1 MDKIELMENILSQY
15 RNIQKVIKESEQ
27 DKKRGELLLNKEE
40 ERYDE
45 AKSEFGEHPLD
56 EYQSQVLKEYDTN
69 VKNYKEKLD
78 RIDETVKKLNEKKD
92 FMATDRNIQDITQGL
107 MEIDRKIKQKE
118 LELRKSNLALDEY
131 YMKDDKEGKI
141 PQDFYNE
148 QDKIKKEINGL
159 TSKKEKFEKFLDELK
174 IGRDNLIKDGRYLE
188 ANREPEK
195 MEKPEKEPIDI
206 EAIPPIEK
214 EPVEPKKEPI
224 DIEAIPPI
232 EKEPVESKKEPIDIE
247 AIPPIEKEPI
257 EPKKEP
263 VKAGAKGNDAIVKPA
278 ITLPKQLTYK
288 VLIGKTARIRFDGKQ
303 YFVGKK
309 SIKEGI
315 NLTYAEVGKILEK
328 TGFKKDDIVKLND
341 LIKEGTIDSTVVN
354 VIYNSKLEEDQ
365 KQDVMGRYIKD
376 CYESAVNSQKTEG
389 KVHYDRENLSKT
401 SLIDSILRREITQD
415 EKMNIL
421 GRAERAARYGIGKLE
436 GEYKPDLRTRLV
448 NLFTKQHTQKQLTT
462 GQIQKVAETYN
473 DLRDKNETGK
483 IYQKDFKDEVKLS
496 KAQLD
501 EIRELHASQQRQ
513 ERSRSRQQPQSPSR
527 QENDGQ
533 R

>member
-214 EPVEPKKEPI
+214 EPVEP
-224 DIEAIPPI
+224 
-232 EKEPVESKKEPIDIE
+232 KKEPIDIE

>member
-188 ANREPEK
+188 ANREPGQGQPGQGQPGQGQPGQGQPGQGQPGQGQPGQGQPGQGGPNK
-195 MEKPEKEPIDI
+195 
-206 EAIPPIEK
+206 
-214 EPVEPKKEPI
+214 
-224 DIEAIPPI
+224 
-232 EKEPVESKKEPIDIE
+232 
-247 AIPPIEKEPI
+247 
-257 EPKKEP
+257 
-263 VKAGAKGNDAIVKPA
+263 
-278 ITLPKQLTYK
+278 LTYK
-288 VLIGKTARIRFDGKQ
+288 VLIGKTARIRFDGDQ
-303 YFVGKK
+303 YYIPKEVV
-309 SIKEGI
+309 KEGA
-315 NLTYAEVGKILEK
+315 NLTDLQLKNILQK
-328 TGFKKDDIVKLND
+328 TGFELDTIKDLTP
-341 LIKEGTIDSTVVN
+341 LIKEGLIDSTVVN
-354 VIYNSKLEEDQ
+354 VIFNAKLENAKKEDIM
-365 KQDVMGRYIKD
+365 KRYIKD
-376 CYESAVNSQKTEG
+376 CYETATNNKKAEG
-389 KVHYDRENLSKT
+389 KIYYDRQDLSKT
-401 SLIDSILRREITQD
+401 SIIQSILRKEITQD
-415 EKMNIL
+415 EKLKIL
-421 GRAERAARYGIGKLE
+421 GKAEKAARYGIGRLE
-436 GEYKPDLRTRLV
+436 GDYKPDIRSRIVNFFTRQ
-448 NLFTKQHTQKQLTT
+448 KTQKQLTV
-462 GQIQKVAETYN
+462 GQLQNVAEAYN
-473 DLRDKNETGK
+473 ELRDSGETEK
-483 IYQKDFKDEVKLS
+483 ISQKDFRDEIKLN
-496 KAQLD
+496 KKELD
-501 EIRELHASQQRQ
+501 ELGKLKKSQEAQEKSSNRQ
-513 ERSRSRQQPQSPSR
+513 GPQDPTR
-527 QENDGQ
+527 
-533 R
+533 

>member
-188 ANREPEK
+188 ANREQGQGQPGQGQPGQGQPGQGQPGQGQPGQGQPGQGQPGQGGPNK
-195 MEKPEKEPIDI
+195 
-206 EAIPPIEK
+206 
-214 EPVEPKKEPI
+214 
-224 DIEAIPPI
+224 
-232 EKEPVESKKEPIDIE
+232 
-247 AIPPIEKEPI
+247 
-257 EPKKEP
+257 
-263 VKAGAKGNDAIVKPA
+263 
-278 ITLPKQLTYK
+278 LTYK
-288 VLIGKTARIRFDGKQ
+288 VLIGKTARIRFDGDQ
-303 YFVGKK
+303 YYIPKEVV
-309 SIKEGI
+309 KEGA
-315 NLTYAEVGKILEK
+315 NLTDLQLKNILQK
-328 TGFKKDDIVKLND
+328 TGFELDTIKDLTP
-341 LIKEGTIDSTVVN
+341 LIKEGLIDSTVVN
-354 VIYNSKLEEDQ
+354 VIFNAKLENAKKEDIM
-365 KQDVMGRYIKD
+365 KRYIKD
-376 CYESAVNSQKTEG
+376 CYESVMNNQKTEG

-401 SLIDSILRREITQD
+401 SLIDSILRREVTQS
-415 EKMNIL
+415 EKMSIL
-421 GRAERAARYGIGKLE
+421 ARAEKAARYGIGKLE
-436 GEYKPDLRTRLV
+436 GEYKPSLRTRLV
-448 NLFTKQHTQKQLTT
+448 NFLTKQPTQKQLTT
-462 GQIQKVAETYN
+462 GQLQQVAEEYN
-473 DLRDKNETGK
+473 NLRDKDETGK

-496 KAQLD
+496 KSQLD
-501 EIRELHASQQRQ
+501 EMRKLHSSQERQ
-513 ERSRSRQQPQSPSR
+513 ETFSNRQQTQTSTRSNSD
-527 QENDGQ
+527 EQ

>member
-188 ANREPEK
+188 ANREPGQGQPGQGQ
-195 MEKPEKEPIDI
+195 PEQGQPGQGQPGQGQPGQGQGQPGQGQPGQGQPGQGQPGQGGPNK
-206 EAIPPIEK
+206 
-214 EPVEPKKEPI
+214 
-224 DIEAIPPI
+224 
-232 EKEPVESKKEPIDIE
+232 
-247 AIPPIEKEPI
+247 
-257 EPKKEP
+257 
-263 VKAGAKGNDAIVKPA
+263 
-278 ITLPKQLTYK
+278 LTYK
-288 VLIGKTARIRFDGKQ
+288 VLIGKTARIRFDGDQ
-303 YFVGKK
+303 YYIPKEVV
-309 SIKEGI
+309 KEGA
-315 NLTYAEVGKILEK
+315 NLTDLQLKNILQK
-328 TGFKKDDIVKLND
+328 TGFELDTIKDLTP
-341 LIKEGTIDSTVVN
+341 LIKEGLIDSTVVN
-354 VIYNSKLEEDQ
+354 VIFNAKLENAKKEDIM
-365 KQDVMGRYIKD
+365 KRYIKD
-376 CYESAVNSQKTEG
+376 CYETTTNNKKAEG
-389 KVHYDRENLSKT
+389 KIYYDRQDLSKT
-401 SLIDSILRREITQD
+401 SIIQSILRKEITQD
-415 EKMNIL
+415 EKLKIL
-421 GRAERAARYGIGKLE
+421 GNAEKAARYGIGRLE
-436 GEYKPDLRTRLV
+436 GDYKPDIRSRIVNFFTRQ
-448 NLFTKQHTQKQLTT
+448 KTQKQLTV
-462 GQIQKVAETYN
+462 GQLQNVAEAYN
-473 DLRDKNETGK
+473 ELRDSGETEK
-483 IYQKDFKDEVKLS
+483 ISQKDFRDEIKLN
-496 KAQLD
+496 KKELD
-501 EIRELHASQQRQ
+501 ELGKLKKSQEAQEKSSNRQ
-513 ERSRSRQQPQSPSR
+513 GPQDPTR
-527 QENDGQ
+527 
-533 R
+533 

>member
-15 RNIQKVIKESEQ
+15 RNIQKVIKETEQ

-56 EYQSQVLKEYDTN
+56 DYQSQVLKEYDTN

-232 EKEPVESKKEPIDIE
+232 EKEPVEPKKEPIDIE

-354 VIYNSKLEEDQ
+354 VIYNSRLEDDQ
-365 KQDVMGRYIKD
+365 KQDIMGRYIKD
-376 CYESAVNSQKTEG
+376 CYESVVNSQKTEG
-389 KVHYDRENLSKT
+389 KVYYDRENLSKT
-401 SLIDSILRREITQD
+401 SIIDSILKREVTQE

-421 GRAERAARYGIGKLE
+421 ERAEKAARYGIGRLE
-436 GEYKPDLRTRLV
+436 GEYKPDIRSRLV
-448 NLFTKQHTQKQLTT
+448 NFITKQHTQKQLTS

-473 DLRDKNETGK
+473 DLREKNEAGK
-483 IYQKDFKDEVKLS
+483 IYQKDFKDEVKLN

-501 EIRELHASQQRQ
+501 EIKELHESQQRQ
-513 ERSRSRQQPQSPSR
+513 EMSKSRQQTQNTTR
-527 QENDGQ
+527 QGNDVQ

>member
-188 ANREPEK
+188 ANREQEK
-195 MEKPEKEPIDI
+195 TQTVEKEPIDI

-214 EPVEPKKEPI
+214 EPVEPENGTANAETVEKEPI

-232 EKEPVESKKEPIDIE
+232 EKEPVEPEKNPIQ
-247 AIPPIEKEPI
+247 PEKEPI
-257 EPKKEP
+257 KPEPRMGP
-263 VKAGAKGNDAIVKPA
+263 TNAAGKTP

-303 YFVGKK
+303 YYVNKK

-328 TGFKKDDIVKLND
+328 TGFDKEDILKLND

-354 VIYNSKLEEDQ
+354 VIYNSRLEDDQ
-365 KQDVMGRYIKD
+365 KQDIMGRYIKD
-376 CYESAVNSQKTEG
+376 CYESVVNSQKTEG
-389 KVHYDRENLSKT
+389 KVYYDRENLSKT
-401 SLIDSILRREITQD
+401 SIIDSILKREVTQE

-421 GRAERAARYGIGKLE
+421 ERAEKAARYGIGRLE
-436 GEYKPDLRTRLV
+436 GEYKPDIRSRLV
-448 NLFTKQHTQKQLTT
+448 NFITKQHTQKQLTS

-473 DLRDKNETGK
+473 DLREKNEAGK
-483 IYQKDFKDEVKLS
+483 IYQKDFKDEVKLN

-501 EIRELHASQQRQ
+501 EIKELHESQQRQ
-513 ERSRSRQQPQSPSR
+513 EMSKSRQQTQNTTR
-527 QENDGQ
+527 QGNDGQ

>member
-188 ANREPEK
+188 ANREPGQGQPGQGQPGQGQPGQGQPGQGQGGPNK
-195 MEKPEKEPIDI
+195 
-206 EAIPPIEK
+206 
-214 EPVEPKKEPI
+214 
-224 DIEAIPPI
+224 
-232 EKEPVESKKEPIDIE
+232 
-247 AIPPIEKEPI
+247 
-257 EPKKEP
+257 
-263 VKAGAKGNDAIVKPA
+263 
-278 ITLPKQLTYK
+278 LTYK
-288 VLIGKTARIRFDGKQ
+288 VLIGKTARIRFDGDQ
-303 YFVGKK
+303 YYIPKEVV
-309 SIKEGI
+309 KEGA
-315 NLTYAEVGKILEK
+315 NLTDLQLKNILQK
-328 TGFKKDDIVKLND
+328 TGFELDTIKDLTP
-341 LIKEGTIDSTVVN
+341 LIKEGLIDSTVVN
-354 VIYNSKLEEDQ
+354 VIFNAKLENAKKEDIM
-365 KQDVMGRYIKD
+365 KRYIKD
-376 CYESAVNSQKTEG
+376 CYETATNNKKAEG
-389 KVHYDRENLSKT
+389 KIYYDRQDLSKT
-401 SLIDSILRREITQD
+401 SIIQSILRKEITQD
-415 EKMNIL
+415 EKLKIL
-421 GRAERAARYGIGKLE
+421 GKAEKAARYGIGRLE
-436 GEYKPDLRTRLV
+436 GDYKPDIRSRIVNFFTRQ
-448 NLFTKQHTQKQLTT
+448 KTQKQLTV
-462 GQIQKVAETYN
+462 GQLQNVAEAYN
-473 DLRDKNETGK
+473 ELRDSGETEK
-483 IYQKDFKDEVKLS
+483 ISQKDFRDEIKLN
-496 KAQLD
+496 KKELD
-501 EIRELHASQQRQ
+501 ELGKLKKSQEAQEKSSNRQ
-513 ERSRSRQQPQSPSR
+513 GPQDPTR
-527 QENDGQ
+527 
-533 R
+533 

>member
-188 ANREPEK
+188 ANREQEQGQPGQGQPGQGQPGQGQPGQGQPRQGQPGQGGPNK
-195 MEKPEKEPIDI
+195 
-206 EAIPPIEK
+206 
-214 EPVEPKKEPI
+214 
-224 DIEAIPPI
+224 
-232 EKEPVESKKEPIDIE
+232 
-247 AIPPIEKEPI
+247 
-257 EPKKEP
+257 
-263 VKAGAKGNDAIVKPA
+263 
-278 ITLPKQLTYK
+278 LTYK
-288 VLIGKTARIRFDGKQ
+288 VLIGKTARIRFDGDQ
-303 YFVGKK
+303 YYIPKEVV
-309 SIKEGI
+309 KEGA
-315 NLTYAEVGKILEK
+315 NLTDLQLKNILQK
-328 TGFKKDDIVKLND
+328 TGFELDTIKDLTP
-341 LIKEGTIDSTVVN
+341 LIKEGLIDSTVVN
-354 VIYNSKLEEDQ
+354 VIFNAKLENAKKEDIM
-365 KQDVMGRYIKD
+365 KRYIKD
-376 CYESAVNSQKTEG
+376 CYETATNNKKAEG
-389 KVHYDRENLSKT
+389 KIYYDRQDLSKT
-401 SLIDSILRREITQD
+401 SIIQSILRKEITQD
-415 EKMNIL
+415 EKLKIL
-421 GRAERAARYGIGKLE
+421 GKAEKAARYGIGRLE
-436 GEYKPDLRTRLV
+436 GDYKPDIRSRIVNFFTRQ
-448 NLFTKQHTQKQLTT
+448 KTQKQLTV
-462 GQIQKVAETYN
+462 GQLQNVAEAYN
-473 DLRDKNETGK
+473 ELRDSGETEK
-483 IYQKDFKDEVKLS
+483 ISQKDFRDEIKLN
-496 KAQLD
+496 KKELD
-501 EIRELHASQQRQ
+501 ELGKLKKSQEAQEKSSNRQ
-513 ERSRSRQQPQSPSR
+513 GPQDPTR
-527 QENDGQ
+527 
-533 R
+533 